1 MKRGMTGDAKLHF
14 RCTRCGAIN
23 RIPADRL
30 YDGPKC
36 GKCGAKVE
44 PAAAPADVDDAG
56 LRATIA
62 AAPVPVLVDFWAP
75 WCGPCRT
82 LAPHVEG
89 LAVRHAG
96 KLIVVKLNTQDHRG
110 FAGELGI
117 SSIPT
122 LCVFNNGELVN
133 RQIGAVFG
141 RDLDRVVEPFL

>member
-1 MKRGMTGDAKLHF
+1 MTAHSLHF
-14 RCTRCGAIN
+14 RCPQCAAIN

-36 GKCGAKVE
+36 GKCGSKVS
-44 PAAAPADVDDAG
+44 PAAPPADVDDAG
-56 LRATIA
+56 LRALIA
-62 AAPVPVLVDFWAP
+62 SSPVPVLVDFWAP

-82 LAPHVEG
+82 LGPHVAD

-110 FAGELGI
+110 FPGELGI
-117 SSIPT
+117 QSIPT
-122 LCVFNNGELVN
+122 LCVFKSGELVN

-141 RDLDRVVEPFL
+141 RELDRVVEPYL